1 MGVQLVGSAKL
12 MRFVNDTKVNIVCW
26 ANYETQHQKAYL
38 YILLQHPIE
47 WYIEKAISS
56 IFV

>member
-26 ANYETQHQKAYL
+26 ANYETQHI
-38 YILLQHPIE
+38 ILEFQALEPFPDIINLDSH
-47 WYIEKAISS
+47 
-56 IFV
+56 

>member
-26 ANYETQHQKAYL
+26 ANYETQQQKQKQYKQEAL
-38 YILLQHPIE
+38 DFCFLT
-47 WYIEKAISS
+47 
-56 IFV
+56 

>member
-26 ANYETQHQKAYL
+26 ANYETQQFYAK
-38 YILLQHPIE
+38 I
-47 WYIEKAISS
+47 
-56 IFV
+56 